1 MAVGA
6 RITSENLSGKTAT
19 VTFVPYTG
27 VTSGTT
33 VNLGSKTIPFNNI
46 NAHPYGIYSLYLAEY
61 DYTYTLTI
69 PEPVGNAQL
78 FVYVDKII
86 GSNNYGIGIL
96 NFDDF
101 TAEVIDLGVDS
112 TYWNNVNVQPLQDSG
127 FMHVFEGDSDY
138 QEKLVIFTDVSG
150 SEIGRYSGT
159 TDNRNADS
167 LNGRVLTYEDED
179 NGVLTYSNGRTV
191 HTYTYDPLTHY
202 IDIEWYDDAVT
213 SDNKFI
219 IEKWDDV
226 PPLSGWTYNGPGSSY
241 IVNPEDG
248 TETLFKTWTD
258 GTYVRHKMQAN
269 TDFIVV
275 ETEIQGASNSYTN
288 FEIYDTSGTIL
299 ETVSLTGATYNSRSS
314 DFLGDNKYCAVY
326 HNINDDDVDY
336 KIIHYDGDTQTL
348 TQTSHVHGTSYTDFS
363 VDDDSDFWPN
373 DSTLNGGV
381 VIMFYNEVDNVNIGP
396 VVTYCDFVYML
407 RNQTTFTTYQLADD
421 VEMTVQTY
429 GQQSNMHRVIMA
441 RGDFFE
447 FLTITSTGQ
456 TITTTQIPF
465 SGITYVNSEDLGDR
479 TIYEVI
485 SNSYMNID
493 LLLVSENGTILDTLS
508 KNLNTQNSYNSDS
521 ERTSAYF
528 NFSLSGGTSEGYYVY
543 SGSTGFTSTGVYNT
557 VNYAEVYYTD
567 TFLNPGVMVLH
578 SNGELGFRV
587 LSLTGITSE
596 LSFPEYDSYGIR
608 VGENGFMFVYED
620 SNDNGNVKINLY
632 NLSGTLINSQATTYS
647 AWDDTFGI
655 KDRFVVKFNN
665 EGYNEYF
672 LVSEETITSVELD
685 AYDEEWT
692 SNDYLFW
699 DDY

>member
-1 MAVGA
+1 MAIGA

-27 VTSGTT
+27 ATSGTT
-33 VNLGSKTIPFNNI
+33 VNLGTKTIPFNNI

-86 GSNNYGIGIL
+86 GSNNYGIGML
-96 NFDDF
+96 NFTDF

-112 TYWNNVNVQPLQDSG
+112 TYWNNNDIYPLQDSG
-127 FMHVFEGDSDY
+127 FMHVFGGESDN

-159 TDNRNADS
+159 TDHDDVDS
-167 LNGRVLTYEDED
+167 LDGRVLTYEDED
-179 NGVLTYSNGRTV
+179 NGVLTYSNGITV
-191 HTYTYDPLTHY
+191 HTYTWDPQTHY
-202 IDIEWYDDAVT
+202 IDIEWFDDAVT

-381 VIMFYNEVDNVNIGP
+381 VIMFHNEVDNVNIGP

-407 RNQTTFTTYQLADD
+407 RNQTTFTTYQLADN
-421 VEMTVQTY
+421 VGMVVQTY
-429 GQQSNMHRVIMA
+429 GQQSNMYRTIMA

-479 TIYEVI
+479 TIYEVV

-508 KNLNTQNSYNSDS
+508 KNLNTQNSYNSGS

-587 LSLTGITSE
+587 LLLTGITSE
-596 LSFPEYDSYGIR
+596 LSFPEYDSYSIR

>member
-27 VTSGTT
+27 ATSGTT
-33 VNLGSKTIPFNNI
+33 VNLGTKTIPFNNI

-112 TYWNNVNVQPLQDSG
+112 TYWNNIDIYPLQDSG
-127 FMHVFEGDSDY
+127 FMHVFEGESNS

-159 TDNRNADS
+159 TDSTSSNS
-167 LNGRVLTYEDED
+167 LDGRVLTYEDGD

-191 HTYTYDPLTHY
+191 HTYTWNPLTHY

-275 ETEIQGASNSYTN
+275 ETEIQGTSNSYTN

-299 ETVSLTGATYNSRSS
+299 ETVSLTGATYNSRSD
-314 DFLGDNKYCAVY
+314 DFLGDNKYCVVY
-326 HNINDDDVDY
+326 HNNNDDDVDY

-348 TQTSHVHGTSYTDFS
+348 TQTSHVHGTSYPDFD

-381 VIMFYNEVDNVNIGP
+381 VIMFYNEVDYVNLGA
-396 VVTYCDFVYML
+396 VVNYCDFVYML

-429 GQQSNMHRVIMA
+429 GQQSNMYRALMY
-441 RGDFFE
+441 RGEFLE

-456 TITTTQIPF
+456 TITTTQIPI
-465 SGITYVNSEDLGDR
+465 SGITTVYSEDLGDT
-479 TIYEVI
+479 TIYEAI
-485 SNSYMNID
+485 SNEWMDID
-493 LLLVSENGTILDTLS
+493 LLLISENGTILDTLS
-508 KNLNTQNSYNSDS
+508 KNLNTQNSYNSYS

-528 NFSLSGGTSEGYYVY
+528 SFSLSGGTSEGYYVY
-543 SGSTGFTSTGVYNT
+543 SGSTGFTSTGVYDNIF
-557 VNYAEVYYTD
+557 YAEVYYTD
-567 TFLNPGVMVLH
+567 TFLNPGVMVLQ

-596 LSFPEYDSYGIR
+596 LSFPEYDSYSIR

-632 NLSGTLINSQATTYS
+632 NLSGTLINSQATIYS
-647 AWDDTFGI
+647 GWDDTFGI

-665 EGYNEYF
+665 EGYDEYF

>member
-6 RITSENLSGKTAT
+6 RITSTNLSGKTAT

-27 VTSGTT
+27 ATSGTT

-112 TYWNNVNVQPLQDSG
+112 TYWNNIDIYPLQDSG

-159 TDNRNADS
+159 TDSTSSNS
-167 LNGRVLTYEDED
+167 LDGRVLTYEDED

-191 HTYTYDPLTHY
+191 HTYTWNPLTHY

-299 ETVSLTGATYNSRSS
+299 ETVSLTGATYNSRSG
-314 DFLGDNKYCAVY
+314 DFLGDNKYCVVY
-326 HNINDDDVDY
+326 HNNNDDDVDY

-348 TQTSHVHGTSYTDFS
+348 TQTSHVHGTSYPDFD

-381 VIMFYNEVDNVNIGP
+381 VIMFYNEVNYVNLGP
-396 VVTYCDFVYML
+396 VVDYCDFVYML
-407 RNQTTFTTYQLADD
+407 RNQTTFTTYQLAYD
-421 VEMTVQTY
+421 VAMTVQTY
-429 GQQSNMHRVIMA
+429 GQQSNMYRALMY
-441 RGDFFE
+441 RGEFLE

-456 TITTTQIPF
+456 TITTTQIPI

-479 TIYEVI
+479 TIYQVV

-596 LSFPEYDSYGIR
+596 LSFPEYNSYGIR

-620 SNDNGNVKINLY
+620 SNDSDNVKINLY

-665 EGYNEYF
+665 DGYNEYF

-699 DDY
+699 NDY

>member
-699 DDY
+699 SDY

>member
-1 MAVGA
+1 M
-6 RITSENLSGKTAT
+6 
-19 VTFVPYTG
+19 
-27 VTSGTT
+27 
-33 VNLGSKTIPFNNI
+33 
-46 NAHPYGIYSLYLAEY
+46 AEY

-86 GSNNYGIGIL
+86 GSNNYGIGML
-96 NFDDF
+96 NFTDF

-112 TYWNNVNVQPLQDSG
+112 TYWNNNDIYPLQDSG

-485 SNSYMNID
+485 SNEYMDID
-493 LLLVSENGTILDTLS
+493 LLLVSEDGTILDTLS
-508 KNLNTQNSYNSDS
+508 KNLNTQNSYNSGS

-699 DDY
+699 SYY

>member
-1 MAVGA
+1 MAIGA

-27 VTSGTT
+27 QTSGTT

-46 NAHPYGIYSLYLAEY
+46 NAHPYGVYSLYLAEY

-78 FVYVDKII
+78 FVYVDRMSN
-86 GSNNYGIGIL
+86 SNNYGTAIL
-96 NFDDF
+96 NFTDF

-112 TYWNNVNVQPLQDSG
+112 TYWNHVNIQPLQDSG
-127 FMHVFEGDSDY
+127 FMHEFEGVSNY
-138 QEKLVIFTDVSG
+138 QEKLTIFTDVSG

-159 TDNRNADS
+159 TINNNYDGS
-167 LNGRVLTYEDED
+167 TLNGRVLTYEDTD
-179 NGVLTYSNGRTV
+179 NGVLTYSNGTSV
-191 HTYTYDPLTHY
+191 NTYTWDPQTHY

-219 IEKWDDV
+219 IEKWEV
-226 PPLSGWTYNGPGSSY
+226 QPLSGWTYNGNGQSY
-241 IVNPEDG
+241 LVNPEDG

-269 TDFIVV
+269 TDFIIV
-275 ETEIQGASNSYTN
+275 ETETQGTSSSYTN

-326 HNINDDDVDY
+326 HNNNDDDVDY

-381 VIMFYNEVDNVNIGP
+381 VIMFHNEVDNTNTGP

-407 RNQTTFTTYQLADD
+407 RNQTTFTTYQLADN
-421 VEMTVQTY
+421 VGMVVQTY

-441 RGDFFE
+441 RGEFLE

-485 SNSYMNID
+485 SNEYMDID

-508 KNLNTQNSYNSDS
+508 KNLNTQNSYNSGS
-521 ERTSAYF
+521 ERTSAYL
-528 NFSLSGGTSEGYYVY
+528 NLSLSGGTSEGYYVY
-543 SGSTGFTSTGVYNT
+543 SGSTGFTSTGVYSSID
-557 VNYAEVYYTD
+557 YAEVYYTD

-587 LSLTGITSE
+587 L
-596 LSFPEYDSYGIR
+596 
-608 VGENGFMFVYED
+608 
-620 SNDNGNVKINLY
+620 
-632 NLSGTLINSQATTYS
+632 
-647 AWDDTFGI
+647 
-655 KDRFVVKFNN
+655 
-665 EGYNEYF
+665 
-672 LVSEETITSVELD
+672 
-685 AYDEEWT
+685 
-692 SNDYLFW
+692 
-699 DDY
+699 

>member
-1 MAVGA
+1 
-6 RITSENLSGKTAT
+6 
-19 VTFVPYTG
+19 
-27 VTSGTT
+27 
-33 VNLGSKTIPFNNI
+33 
-46 NAHPYGIYSLYLAEY
+46 LAEY

-86 GSNNYGIGIL
+86 GSNNYGIGML
-96 NFDDF
+96 NFTDF

-112 TYWNNVNVQPLQDSG
+112 TYWNNNDIYPLQDSG

-485 SNSYMNID
+485 SNEYMDID
-493 LLLVSENGTILDTLS
+493 LLLVSEDGTILDTLS
-508 KNLNTQNSYNSDS
+508 KNLNTQNSYNSGS

-699 DDY
+699 SYY

>member
-6 RITSENLSGKTAT
+6 RITSTHLSGKTAT
-19 VTFVPYTG
+19 VTFTPYTG
-27 VTSGTT
+27 LTSGSTE
-33 VNLGSKTIPFNNI
+33 NLGTKTIPFNNI
-46 NAHPYGIYSLYLAEY
+46 NAHPYGVYSLYLAEY

-69 PEPVGNAQL
+69 PEPVANAQL

-112 TYWNNVNVQPLQDSG
+112 TYWNNNDIYPLQDSG
-127 FMHVFEGDSDY
+127 FMHVFEGDSNS

-150 SEIGRYSGT
+150 LEIGRYSGT
-159 TDNRNADS
+159 TDTWDEDS
-167 LNGRVLTYEDED
+167 LDGRVLTYEDGD

-191 HTYTYDPLTHY
+191 HTYTWNPLTHY

-226 PPLSGWTYNGPGSSY
+226 PPLSGWTYNGNGQSY
-241 IVNPEDG
+241 LVNPEDG

-275 ETEIQGASNSYTN
+275 ETEIQGTSNSYTN

-314 DFLGDNKYCAVY
+314 DFLGDNKYCVVY
-326 HNINDDDVDY
+326 HNNNDDDVDY

-348 TQTSHVHGTSYTDFS
+348 TQTSHVHGTSYTDFD

-381 VIMFYNEVDNVNIGP
+381 VIMFYNEVDYVNLGP
-396 VVTYCDFVYML
+396 VVNYCDFVYML

-429 GQQSNMHRVIMA
+429 GQQSNMYRALMY
-441 RGDFFE
+441 RGEFLE

-456 TITTTQIPF
+456 TITTTQIPI
-465 SGITYVNSEDLGDR
+465 SGITTVYSEDLGDT
-479 TIYEVI
+479 TIYEAI
-485 SNSYMNID
+485 SNEWMDID
-493 LLLVSENGTILDTLS
+493 LLLISENGTILDTLS
-508 KNLNTQNSYNSDS
+508 KNLNTQNSYNSYS

-528 NFSLSGGTSEGYYVY
+528 SFSLSGGTSEGYYVY
-543 SGSTGFTSTGVYNT
+543 SGSTGFTSTGVYDNIF
-557 VNYAEVYYTD
+557 YAEVYYTD
-567 TFLNPGVMVLH
+567 TFLNPGVMVLQ

-596 LSFPEYDSYGIR
+596 LSFPEYDSYSIR

-632 NLSGTLINSQATTYS
+632 NLSGTLINSQATIYS
-647 AWDDTFGI
+647 GWDDTFGI

-665 EGYNEYF
+665 EGYDEYF

>member
-1 MAVGA
+1 MAIGA

-27 VTSGTT
+27 ATSGTT

-112 TYWNNVNVQPLQDSG
+112 TYWNNIDIYPLQDSG
-127 FMHVFEGDSDY
+127 FMHVFEGDSDNE
-138 QEKLVIFTDVSG
+138 EKLVIFTDVSG

-159 TDNRNADS
+159 TDSTSSNS
-167 LNGRVLTYEDED
+167 LDGRVLTYEDGD

-191 HTYTYDPLTHY
+191 HTYTWDPQTHY

-381 VIMFYNEVDNVNIGP
+381 VIMFHNEVDNVNIGP

-407 RNQTTFTTYQLADD
+407 RNQTTFTTYQLADN
-421 VEMTVQTY
+421 VEMSVQTY
-429 GQQSNMHRVIMA
+429 GQQNNMYRSLVY

-456 TITTTQIPF
+456 TITTTQIPI

-479 TIYEVI
+479 TIYEVV

-508 KNLNTQNSYNSDS
+508 KNLNTQNSYNSGS

-543 SGSTGFTSTGVYNT
+543 SGSTGFTSTGVYSSID
-557 VNYAEVYYTD
+557 YAEVYYTD

-587 LSLTGITSE
+587 LLLTGITSE
-596 LSFPEYDSYGIR
+596 LSFPEYDSYTIR
-608 VGENGFMFVYED
+608 VGENGFMFVYQD

-632 NLSGTLINSQATTYS
+632 NLSGTLINSQATTYTD
-647 AWDDTFGI
+647 WDDTFGI
-655 KDRFVVKFNN
+655 KDRFVIKFNN

>member
-381 VIMFYNEVDNVNIGP
+381 VIVFHNEVDNVNIGP

-407 RNQTTFTTYQLADD
+407 RNQTTFTTYQLADN
-421 VEMTVQTY
+421 VEMVIQDY
-429 GQQSNMHRVIMA
+429 GQQSNMYRTIMA

-485 SNSYMNID
+485 SNEYMDID
-493 LLLVSENGTILDTLS
+493 LLLVSEDGTILDTLS

-699 DDY
+699 SDY

>member
-1 MAVGA
+1 MAIGA

-27 VTSGTT
+27 ETSGTT

-46 NAHPYGIYSLYLAEY
+46 NAHPYGVYSLYLAEY

-69 PEPVGNAQL
+69 PEPVANAQL

-112 TYWNNVNVQPLQDSG
+112 TYWNNNDIYPLQDSG
-127 FMHVFEGDSDY
+127 FMHVFEGDSNS

-159 TDNRNADS
+159 TDTWDEDS
-167 LNGRVLTYEDED
+167 LDGRVLTYEDGD

-191 HTYTYDPLTHY
+191 HTYTWNPLTHY

-219 IEKWDDV
+219 IEKWEV
-226 PPLSGWTYNGPGSSY
+226 APLSGWTYNGNGQSY
-241 IVNPEDG
+241 LVNSEDG

-275 ETEIQGASNSYTN
+275 ETEIQGTSNSYTN

-299 ETVSLTGATYNSRSS
+299 ETVSLTGETYNSRSG
-314 DFLGDNKYCAVY
+314 DFLGDNKYCVVY
-326 HNINDDDVDY
+326 HNNNDDDVDY

-348 TQTSHVHGTSYTDFS
+348 TQTSHVHGTSYPDFD

-381 VIMFYNEVDNVNIGP
+381 VIMFYNEVNYVNLGP
-396 VVTYCDFVYML
+396 VVDYCNFVYML
-407 RNQTTFTTYQLADD
+407 RNQTTFTTYELADD

-429 GQQSNMHRVIMA
+429 GQQSNMYRALMY
-441 RGDFFE
+441 RGEFLE

-465 SGITYVNSEDLGDR
+465 SGITYVNTEDLGDR
-479 TIYEVI
+479 TIYGVV
-485 SNSYMNID
+485 SNNYMDVD

-508 KNLNTQNSYNSDS
+508 KNLNTQNSFNSDS

-543 SGSTGFTSTGVYNT
+543 SGSTGFTSTGVYDS
-557 VNYAEVYYTD
+557 VGYAEVYYTD

-596 LSFPEYDSYGIR
+596 LSFPEYDSYSIR

-665 EGYNEYF
+665 EGYDEYF

-699 DDY
+699 NDY

>member
-1 MAVGA
+1 MAIGA

-27 VTSGTT
+27 ATSGTT

-86 GSNNYGIGIL
+86 GSNNYGIGML
-96 NFDDF
+96 NFTDF

-112 TYWNNVNVQPLQDSG
+112 TYWNNVSIKPLQDSG
-127 FMHVFEGDSDY
+127 FMHEFEGVSNY
-138 QEKLVIFTDVSG
+138 QEKLTIFTDVSG

-159 TDNRNADS
+159 TEYRNEDS
-167 LNGRVLTYEDED
+167 LDGRVLTYEDED

-191 HTYTYDPLTHY
+191 HTYTWNPSTHY

-336 KIIHYDGDTQTL
+336 KIIHYDGNTQTL

-363 VDDDSDFWPN
+363 VDDDSDFSPN

-381 VIMFYNEVDNVNIGP
+381 VIMFHNEVDNVNIGP

-407 RNQTTFTTYQLADD
+407 RNQTTFTTYQLADN
-421 VEMTVQTY
+421 VEMVVQTY
-429 GQQSNMHRVIMA
+429 GQQSNMYRTIMA

-485 SNSYMNID
+485 SNEYMDID

-508 KNLNTQNSYNSDS
+508 KNLNTQNSYNSGS

-543 SGSTGFTSTGVYNT
+543 SGSTGFTSTGVYSSID
-557 VNYAEVYYTD
+557 YAEVYYTD

-587 LSLTGITSE
+587 LLLTGITSE
-596 LSFPEYDSYGIR
+596 LSFPEYDSYSIR